1 MTYDPQKM
9 GDSFYELTGFFRKKS
24 IFRSGPGDF
33 KSASLVPANFRRPEE
48 ASTGIRGGFSVWLAA
63 TEELGLRPVGADF
76 FLKRALA
83 PKDIPVSR

>member
-1 MTYDPQKM
+1 M
-9 GDSFYELTGFFRKKS
+9 GDSFYELTGIFRKKS